1 MVKIALVRK
10 SFAYAILLGGVLLSG
25 CGYHVIGQGNEA
37 LSGIHCIAIPY
48 FANKSYEAG
57 LERYVT
63 EALVDEFVKSRMY
76 SIVPEK
82 DADAVLRGTI
92 EAFKET
98 AIAYDKDNYALEY
111 RASLKLDATLEMKD
125 TGDIL
130 WRTKELHH
138 FEDYR
143 VAPEIAATEANKN
156 QAIGLIAREV
166 ATRMHDS
173 IVEGF

>member
-1 MVKIALVRK
+1 MVRK
-10 SFAYAILLGGVLLSG
+10 FFPYAILLCIFLLPG
-25 CGYHVIGQGNEA
+25 CGYHFIGQGNEA
-37 LSGIHCIAIPY
+37 LSGIHYIAIPY
-48 FANKSYEAG
+48 FANKSYEGG

-76 SIVPEK
+76 SIVAEK
-82 DADAVLRGTI
+82 DADAILRGTI
-92 EAFKET
+92 EEFREI
-98 AIAYDKDNYALEY
+98 AISFDQENYAMEY
-111 RASLKLDATLEMKD
+111 RASLRVDATLERKD
-125 TGDIL
+125 TGEIL

-156 QAIGLIAREV
+156 QAIMLISREV
-166 ATRMHDS
+166 ATRIHDS

>member
-1 MVKIALVRK
+1 MVRK
-10 SFAYAILLGGVLLSG
+10 SFSSAILLWVLLLPG
-25 CGYHVIGQGNEA
+25 CGYHFIGQGNEA
-37 LSGIHCIAIPY
+37 LSGIHYIAIPY
-48 FANKSYEAG
+48 FANKSYEGG

-76 SIVPEK
+76 SIVAEK
-82 DADAVLRGTI
+82 DADAVLRGTV
-92 EAFKET
+92 EQFKET
-98 AIAYDKDNYALEY
+98 AIAFDKDDYALEY
-111 RASLKLDATLEMKD
+111 RASLTLDATLEMKD

-130 WRTKELHH
+130 WRTKELYH

-156 QAIGLIAREV
+156 QAIILIAREV

>member
-1 MVKIALVRK
+1 MVRK
-10 SFAYAILLGGVLLSG
+10 LCAYGILLGAFFHSG
-25 CGYHVIGQGNEA
+25 CGYRFIGQGNEA
-37 LSGIHCIAIPY
+37 LSGIHYIAIPY

-57 LERYVT
+57 LERHVT

-76 SIVPEK
+76 SIVAEK

-92 EAFKET
+92 EHFKET
-98 AIAYDKDNYALEY
+98 ATAYDQDTYALEY
-111 RASLKLDATLEMKD
+111 RASLTVDATLEMKD
-125 TGDIL
+125 TGEIL
-130 WRTKELHH
+130 WKITKLQH

-143 VAPEIAATEANKN
+143 VALEIAATEANKM
-156 QAIGLIAREV
+156 QAITLIAREV

>member
-1 MVKIALVRK
+1 MVRK
-10 SFAYAILLGGVLLSG
+10 FFSYAILLWVFLLPG
-25 CGYHVIGQGNEA
+25 CGYHFIGQENEV
-37 LSGIHCIAIPY
+37 LSGIHYIAIPY
-48 FANKSYEAG
+48 LANKTYEGG

-63 EALVDEFVKSRMY
+63 EALVDEFVKSRTY
-76 SIVPEK
+76 SIVAEK

-92 EAFKET
+92 EEFRET
-98 AIAYDKDNYALEY
+98 AIAFDRDDYALEY
-111 RASLKLDATLEMKD
+111 RASLRLDATLERKD
-125 TGDIL
+125 TGEIL
-130 WRTKELHH
+130 WRTKELLH

-156 QAIGLIAREV
+156 QAIMLIAREV

>member
-1 MVKIALVRK
+1 MW
-10 SFAYAILLGGVLLSG
+10 SG
-25 CGYHVIGQGNEA
+25 
-37 LSGIHCIAIPY
+37 P
-48 FANKSYEAG
+48 
-57 LERYVT
+57 
-63 EALVDEFVKSRMY
+63 SR
-76 SIVPEK
+76 S
-82 DADAVLRGTI
+82 TI
-92 EAFKET
+92 EEFKET
-98 AIAYDKDNYALEY
+98 VIAFDKDNYALEY
-111 RASLKLDATLEMKD
+111 RASLKLDATLEMKE

-156 QAIGLIAREV
+156 QAIRLIAREV

>member
-1 MVKIALVRK
+1 MVRK
-10 SFAYAILLGGVLLSG
+10 SFAYGILLGGFLLSG
-25 CGYHVIGQGNEA
+25 CGYHFIGQGNEA
-37 LSGIHCIAIPY
+37 LSGIHYIAIPY

-92 EAFKET
+92 EEFKET

-111 RASLKLDATLEMKD
+111 RASLRLDATLEMKD

>member
-1 MVKIALVRK
+1 MVQK
-10 SFAYAILLGGVLLSG
+10 SFAYSILLWCFLLSG
-25 CGYHVIGQGNEA
+25 CGYHLIGQGNEA
-37 LSGIHCIAIPY
+37 LSGIHYIAIPY
-48 FANKSYEAG
+48 FANKSFEAG

-63 EALVDEFVKSRMY
+63 EALVDEFVKSRRF
-76 SIVPEK
+76 SIVAER

-92 EAFKET
+92 EQFKET
-98 AIAYDKDNYALEY
+98 ATAFDKDDYALEY

-125 TGDIL
+125 TGEVL
-130 WRTKELHH
+130 WRTRELHH

-156 QAIGLIAREV
+156 QAIILIAREV

>member
-1 MVKIALVRK
+1 MVRK
-10 SFAYAILLGGVLLSG
+10 SFAYGILLGAFFLSG
-25 CGYHVIGQGNEA
+25 CGYRFIGQGNEA
-37 LSGIHCIAIPY
+37 LAGIHYIAIPY

-57 LERYVT
+57 LERHVT

-76 SIVPEK
+76 SIVAEK

-92 EAFKET
+92 EHFKET
-98 AIAYDKDNYALEY
+98 ATAYDRDNYALEY
-111 RASLKLDATLEMKD
+111 RASLKVDATLEMKD
-125 TGDIL
+125 TGEIL
-130 WRTKELHH
+130 WKTTKLQH

-156 QAIGLIAREV
+156 QAISLIAREV
-166 ATRMHDS
+166 ATRIHDS

>member
-1 MVKIALVRK
+1 MVRK
-10 SFAYAILLGGVLLSG
+10 YFAYGVLLGVFLLSG

-37 LSGIHCIAIPY
+37 LSGIHYIAIPY

-76 SIVPEK
+76 SIVAEK

-92 EAFKET
+92 EYFKET
-98 AIAYDKDNYALEY
+98 ATAYDKDNYALEY
-111 RASLKLDATLEMKD
+111 RASLQVDATLEMKD
-125 TGDIL
+125 TGDVI
-130 WRTKELHH
+130 WRTTELHH

>member
-1 MVKIALVRK
+1 MVRK
-10 SFAYAILLGGVLLSG
+10 SFAYSILLGAFLLSG
-25 CGYHVIGQGNEA
+25 CGYHFIGQGNEV
-37 LSGIHCIAIPY
+37 LSGIHYIAIPY
-48 FANKSYEAG
+48 FANKSYEGG

-63 EALVDEFVKSRMY
+63 EALVDEFVKSRRY
-76 SIVPEK
+76 AIVAEK

-92 EAFKET
+92 EEFQEI
-98 AIAYDKDNYALEY
+98 AIAFDKDNYALEY
-111 RASLKLDATLEMKD
+111 RASLHVDATLEMKD
-125 TGDIL
+125 TGDTL
-130 WRTKELHH
+130 WRTKALQH

-156 QAIGLIAREV
+156 QAIRLIAREV